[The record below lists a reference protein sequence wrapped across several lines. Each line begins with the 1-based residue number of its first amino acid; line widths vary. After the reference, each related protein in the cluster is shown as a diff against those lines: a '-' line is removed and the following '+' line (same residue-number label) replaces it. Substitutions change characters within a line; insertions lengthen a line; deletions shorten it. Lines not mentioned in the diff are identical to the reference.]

1 MFARQLWPVF
11 KAEYEPFLRRTINE
25 SLASVRPSALRK
37 LELESFTLGEY
48 APQVQGITYHC
59 PAHDSFMLDL
69 DLLIG
74 GDIDAVLVVGTAGV
88 NAPVRLDDLVLRGTL
103 RIQFEP
109 LVALTPWFKNIKLS
123 FVRAPDID
131 FDLAAFTKMLNL
143 MAVPGVSGMVANAIK
158 YDALSFMVFPH
169 TLDIAVIS
177 DADLKRAGLPVP
189 RGPAGAGDVDGQN
202 TDDDDVTQHS
212 SAASLGRGLAGVLAM
227 RVAMVEVDLPKLQ
240 ARRQLA
246 GARRE
251 SSVDQ
256 DDWSDLLVTLSVG
269 DETRSSVLFPPNE
282 ALAPQHS
289 APYHFIVPS
298 AVFVDYITVAVQRRH
313 RRLAR
318 KDQMREVGEV
328 RLPVAAVLTPDGLS
342 ADEAGAAPCRT
353 QHTLSLPDIPEV
365 TVHLVVDYRPFG
377 AASSTMP
384 SAAAS
389 GPTQSADMPL
399 PAPGSSVRDAS
410 ALVDTSEMHTLR
422 GHLAMKER
430 FEQVEA
436 IVPDTPTAR
445 GAGGDGAAALV
456 SQRGVLLV
464 RVERAADLRNA
475 DTIGLSDP
483 YAIVRVGQQRQATKR
498 INNCLDPEWN
508 EEFQFFVDNS
518 ATANIF
524 VAVMDHDATSSDDP
538 LGDLSLSV
546 AEVQAAEDGRLRGE
560 WPLEHTPQGRI
571 TLAMVWKPY

>member
-1 MFARQLWPVF
+1 MFLRQVWPVF
-11 KAEYEPFLRRTINE
+11 KAEYEPYLRRTINDA
-25 SLASVRPSALRK
+25 LAGVRPSALRR

-69 DLLIG
+69 DILLG
-74 GDIDAVLVVGTAGV
+74 GDIDAVLVVGAAGM

-158 YDALSFMVFPH
+158 YDALSFMVFPQ
-169 TLDIAVIS
+169 TLNIEIIS

-189 RGPAGAGDVDGQN
+189 RGAGSSAQSNQPGAGEEDSGQ
-202 TDDDDVTQHS
+202 VS
-212 SAASLGRGLAGVLAM
+212 VAATLGQGLAGVLAM

-240 ARRQLA
+240 ARQQLA
-246 GARRE
+246 GSRSG
-251 SSVDQ
+251 SSADP
-256 DDWSDLLVTLSVG
+256 DEWSDLLVDIAVG
-269 DETRSSVLFPPNE
+269 DESRSSVLFPPNE

-298 AVFVDYITVAVQRRH
+298 SVFVDYITVSVQRR
-313 RRLAR
+313 RKRMAR
-318 KDQMREVGEV
+318 KDRMQSVGEV

-342 ADEAGAAPCRT
+342 ALDAGTKPCRT
-353 QHTLSLPDIPEV
+353 QHTLTLPDVPEV
-365 TVHLVVDYRPFG
+365 TVHVVIDYRPFG
-377 AASSTMP
+377 ASSSTMP
-384 SAAAS
+384 SAAG
-389 GPTQSADMPL
+389 GPTPSADMPL
-399 PAPGSSVRDAS
+399 PSPGSTVRDAS

-422 GHLAMKER
+422 GHLALKEK
-430 FEQVEA
+430 FDQVEA
-436 IVPDTPTAR
+436 IVPDTPSAR
-445 GAGGDGAAALV
+445 GASGEGGGAV
-456 SQRGVLLV
+456 ISQRGVLLV
-464 RVERAADLRNA
+464 RAERAADLRNA

-483 YAIVRVGQQRQATKR
+483 YAVVRVGQQRHATKR
-498 INNCLDPEWN
+498 INNCLNPEWN

-546 AEVQAAEDGRLRGE
+546 AEVQASEEGRLRGE

-571 TLAMVWKPY
+571 TLALVWKPY